1 MKTPESA
8 IKLKNYSI
16 KKSPSLETLF
26 SQLGNVSTLP
36 MIPSMVP
43 SSDLGRVTK
52 APSKIEL
59 EKFPSSDLSKT
70 TKAPSKI
77 ELEKIPSSL
86 EAKITYSSDSLL
98 RKVISTTVK
107 GNGRTEKQIVQI
119 AAFYT
124 DPNTYVTPNPAW
136 PDTTGYISDSIYV
149 EI

>member
-16 KKSPSLETLF
+16 KKSPSLETLS

-36 MIPSMVP
+36 MIPSIVP
-43 SSDLGRVTK
+43 SSDLGRV
-52 APSKIEL
+52 
-59 EKFPSSDLSKT
+59 

-107 GNGRTEKQIVQI
+107 GNGRTEKQIIQI
-119 AAFYT
+119 AAYYT
-124 DPNTYVTPNPAW
+124 SPDTYVTPNPSW
-136 PDTTGYISDSIYV
+136 PDETGYISDSTYT

>member
-8 IKLKNYSI
+8 IKLKNTSF
-16 KKSPSLETLF
+16 KKSPSLESLS
-26 SQLGNVSTLP
+26 SQLGNVSALP

-43 SSDLGRVTK
+43 SSDLGRITK

-59 EKFPSSDLSKT
+59 D
-70 TKAPSKI
+70 
-77 ELEKIPSSL
+77 KIPSSL
-86 EAKITYSSDSLL
+86 EAKIISSSNSLL

-107 GNGRTEKQIVQI
+107 GNGRTEKQIVQV

-136 PDTTGYISDSIYV
+136 PDTTGYISDSEYV